1 MILLDEI
8 LSKFEV
14 GKNSTMTHGDCKI
27 LMREAIRQAL
37 ELAANEANMIGKPEK
52 GKQPYEISKW
62 VGQDRISG
70 SDFWWEVNKE
80 SITEIINKVV

>member
-37 ELAANEANMIGKPEK
+37 ELAANEAIAYEGVDGCPEVSK
-52 GKQPYEISKW
+52 G
-62 VGQDRISG
+62 
-70 SDFWWEVNKE
+70 
-80 SITEIINKVV
+80 SITSLINKVV